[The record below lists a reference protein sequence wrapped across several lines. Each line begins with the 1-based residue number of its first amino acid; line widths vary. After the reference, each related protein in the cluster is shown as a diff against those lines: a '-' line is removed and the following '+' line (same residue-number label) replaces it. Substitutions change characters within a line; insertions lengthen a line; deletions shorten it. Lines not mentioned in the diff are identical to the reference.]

1 MVALALTDVTDI
13 TPPAVRPVRAVTT
26 PQHRPSGD
34 PLIDATTRLL
44 SVPLRQAYALLWRA
58 GLLVVDR

>member
-1 MVALALTDVTDI
+1 MVALAPIDI
-13 TPPAVRPVRAVTT
+13 TTPAPVVRATT
-26 PQHRPSGD
+26 KPAQIRQHSTGD

-44 SVPLRQAYALLWRA
+44 TAPMQQAYALLWRA